1 MQPTLIFN
9 GDFTMSE
16 EMILTDDPI
25 WELEYSLT
33 NVDEDFSYRLF
44 QKKYVYKKCLR
55 TSLLFL
61 IPLALSLYQVI
72 NKPDYMM
79 GWALVAICIA
89 IIIMQWV
96 NQKIIRKNLLQ
107 ALLAIEGDK
116 YKFSLFEDG
125 FEVSTIGFIE
135 DLENDESAD
144 EEDEKTPLPP
154 PATYKFFDYEIE
166 AVESTDYFIL
176 FLIEQKTYYV
186 LPKRFMNEE
195 KINFLSE
202 FLQRKLEANYKKEN

>member
-1 MQPTLIFN
+1 
-9 GDFTMSE
+9 
-16 EMILTDDPI
+16 MIINDKPI

-33 NVDEDFSYRLF
+33 NADEDFSYRLF

-55 TSLLFL
+55 TSLLFC

-89 IIIMQWV
+89 IIVMQWV
-96 NQKIIRKNLLQ
+96 NQRIIRKNLLE

-125 FEVSTIGFIE
+125 FEVSTVGFIE
-135 DLENDESAD
+135 DLEKTEDEAED
-144 EEDEKTPLPP
+144 EEETPLPP

-166 AVESTDYFIL
+166 AVESADYFIL
-176 FLIEQKTYYV
+176 FLIAQKTYYV
-186 LPKRFMNEE
+186 LPKRYMDEE
-195 KINFLSE
+195 KISFMSE
-202 FLQRKLEANYKKEN
+202 FLKRKLEANYKKEN